1 MKHEAPSDDKPS
13 VASNETPVENKAAPP
28 VAEKPHPK
36 SSPVPQ
42 VRRHKVGGV
51 PIMPVTHQMEEIL
64 NRQRLATESALK
76 KDTEEGGHPRT
87 VSYAKTQKF
96 PPPAVKKKPVRT
108 PVKSSDFLDDEKK
121 PHEASGG
128 LSRSLENLATT
139 GDEEAVFTEQNSDG
153 SKLNKRI
160 SMSMSVED
168 IKEIKDPVKDIK
180 ELKEPVKPP
189 AVKARKMLPGAV
201 KLVAPKPR
209 EGHVELAKTPED
221 EQDSALNQDKEESS
235 PDRSRPQTPET
246 THDSPDNKDDDNETQ
261 TDGEKLSEATGTS
274 GNADILLLPDW
285 TTDEVC
291 IWLQRCGLG
300 ELAASIK
307 LGNVTGKILMDMD
320 TTKMKVSIM

>member
-1 MKHEAPSDDKPS
+1 MKHEAPSDDKPP
-13 VASNETPVENKAAPP
+13 VASNETLVENKAAPP

-42 VRRHKVGGV
+42 VRRHKLGGV

-64 NRQRLATESALK
+64 NRQRLATESAIK
-76 KDTEEGGHPRT
+76 KDTDEGAHRT

-96 PPPAVKKKPVRT
+96 PPPAVKKKPVRA

-121 PHEASGG
+121 SHEVSGG

-139 GDEEAVFTEQNSDG
+139 GDEAGVFTEQDG
-153 SKLNKRI
+153 DGNKSNKRI

-168 IKEIKDPVKDIK
+168 IKELKDPVKDIK
-180 ELKEPVKPP
+180 ELKDPVKPP

-201 KLVAPKPR
+201 KLMAPKPR

-246 THDSPDNKDDDNETQ
+246 THESPDNKDEDNITQ
-261 TDGEKLSEATGTS
+261 ADGEKLSEATGTS
-274 GNADILLLPDW
+274 GNADVLLLPDW

-300 ELAASIK
+300 EMATSMK

-320 TTKMKVSIM
+320 TNKMKVSVM